1 MAFIVGYRID
11 RREEQKVMK
20 DKFDLLEDRLLQWG
34 FSLNEEQKDKFSDY
48 YDLLIEWKQVMNLT
62 AITEFDEVSY
72 SIYNRSQHALRFKKK
87 INGITYITVAVIS
100 NKYQTFRIQTVYID
114 KDDFLKIYSKN
125 TK

>member
-1 MAFIVGYRID
+1 MKKSSQTNNDIID
-11 RREEQKVMK
+11 FTK
-20 DKFDLLEDRLLQWG
+20 
-34 FSLNEEQKDKFSDY
+34 
-48 YDLLIEWKQVMNLT
+48 NLDIL
-62 AITEFDEVSY
+62 ITEFDEVSY

>member
-1 MAFIVGYRID
+1 M
-11 RREEQKVMK
+11 EEKINLMKKRFKHEGFTFTEKQK
-20 DKFDLLEDRLLQWG
+20 LQ
-34 FSLNEEQKDKFSDY
+34 FYSFYKKKKKKNK
-48 YDLLIEWKQVMNLT
+48 VMNLT
-62 AITEFDEVSY
+62 SITEFDEVSY

>member
-1 MAFIVGYRID
+1 MSEARMNDPQYIKD
-11 RREEQKVMK
+11 SCQKVGA
-20 DKFDLLEDRLLQWG
+20 DLTEKQVKQFYRYYELLT
-34 FSLNEEQKDKFSDY
+34 
-48 YDLLIEWKQVMNLT
+48 EWNQVMNLT

-72 SIYNRSQHALRFKKK
+72 SIYNNNQHALRFKKK

>member
-48 YDLLIEWKQVMNLT
+48 YDLLIEWNQVMN
-62 AITEFDEVSY
+62 
-72 SIYNRSQHALRFKKK
+72 RSEEHTSELQSH
-87 INGITYITVAVIS
+87 
-100 NKYQTFRIQTVYID
+100 
-114 KDDFLKIYSKN
+114 
-125 TK
+125 